1 MLLYIYVLQ
10 GGNEPYVFALFF
22 FGKFLCIYETFMGL
36 HRSWVSHV
44 MMCIEKYG
52 PKIRVNYPR
61 FTTTREERYFSL

>member
-1 MLLYIYVLQ
+1 
-10 GGNEPYVFALFF
+10 
-22 FGKFLCIYETFMGL
+22 MGL

-44 MMCIEKYG
+44 MMCIKKYG